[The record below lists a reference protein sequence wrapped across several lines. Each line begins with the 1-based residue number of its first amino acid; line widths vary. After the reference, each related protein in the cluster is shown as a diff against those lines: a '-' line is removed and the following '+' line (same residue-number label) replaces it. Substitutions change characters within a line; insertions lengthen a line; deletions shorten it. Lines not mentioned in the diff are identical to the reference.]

1 MRICGFE
8 GSFVG
13 VIFPP
18 CESAFVRAELAL
30 TFVRSADYFRSA
42 AQARSC
48 VSNFNRM
55 PSAPAFHR
63 INGQFEFGSNDTV
76 SLSVPAK
83 TVDLFYL

>member
-1 MRICGFE
+1 MRIFGFE

-18 CESAFVRAELAL
+18 YESAFVRAEPAL

-42 AQARSC
+42 AQALADTFD
-48 VSNFNRM
+48 FNRM

-63 INGQFEFGSNDTV
+63 INGQFEFGSNGTV

-83 TVDLFYL
+83 TIDLLYL